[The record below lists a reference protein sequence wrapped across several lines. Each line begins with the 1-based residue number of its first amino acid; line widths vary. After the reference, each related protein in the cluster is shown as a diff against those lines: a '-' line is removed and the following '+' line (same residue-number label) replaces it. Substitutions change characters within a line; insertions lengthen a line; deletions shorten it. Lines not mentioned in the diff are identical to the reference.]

1 MNLDR
6 PGWIISLLTLVFP
19 LLTNLFH
26 YVIQWSL
33 GGHQCKFIGTFL
45 GQSYTNNKGLNC
57 LSEINRKQTT
67 LRTLRIVH
75 KYSSEFVYFL
85 LDSSTQKSIPYK
97 SVGMGDCQGMD
108 TVREHSYSGYGG
120 VLGRII

>member
-1 MNLDR
+1 MD
-6 PGWIISLLTLVFP
+6 PGEPRQTWMDHLII
-19 LLTNLFH
+19 
-26 YVIQWSL
+26 
-33 GGHQCKFIGTFL
+33 
-45 GQSYTNNKGLNC
+45 
-57 LSEINRKQTT
+57 
-67 LRTLRIVH
+67 H